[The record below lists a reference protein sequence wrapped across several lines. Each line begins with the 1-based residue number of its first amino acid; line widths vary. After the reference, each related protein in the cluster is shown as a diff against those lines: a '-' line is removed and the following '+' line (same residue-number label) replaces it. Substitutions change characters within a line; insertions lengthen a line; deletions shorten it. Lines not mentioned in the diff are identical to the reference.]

1 MESKWVSHFRSIYI
15 ATISSIQL
23 RATYPARA
31 TNKQTNALNKQ
42 TMALKFQKKD
52 ENETN
57 VLMPVY
63 INAAMA
69 PMNPVPMTECT

>member
-1 MESKWVSHFRSIYI
+1 MIWEHGVKMGFTFSIDIHCYNI
-15 ATISSIQL
+15 INSTQSSC
-23 RATYPARA
+23 
-31 TNKQTNALNKQ
+31 NKQTNALNKQ

-69 PMNPVPMTECT
+69 PMNPVPMTERT

>member
-1 MESKWVSHFRSIYI
+1 
-15 ATISSIQL
+15 
-23 RATYPARA
+23 
-31 TNKQTNALNKQ
+31 
-42 TMALKFQKKD
+42 MALKFQKKD

-69 PMNPVPMTECT
+69 PMNPVPMTERT